1 MERDLLLAAALWLLA
16 VNVVAFAAFGR
27 DKRLARRGAR
37 RIPEFRLLLW
47 AALGGAGCA
56 CFTTRRKSRSSVC
69 LCRCCSCCT
78 SDWGSRLMSP
88 GLCKIAQKHGTKRP

>member
-1 MERDLLLAAALWLLA
+1 MERDLLFAAALWLLA

-47 AALGGAGCA
+47 AALGGALGA
-56 CFTTRRKSRSSVC
+56 WLGMRVFHHKTQKP
-69 LCRCCSCCT
+69 LF
-78 SDWGSRLMSP
+78 RLLVP
-88 GLCKIAQKHGTKRP
+88 LLLLLHVGLGIASYVARIM

>member
-47 AALGGAGCA
+47 AALGGALGA
-56 CFTTRRKSRSSVC
+56 WLGMRVFHHKTQKPLFRLLVPLLLLLHVVLGIASYVTRI
-69 LCRCCSCCT
+69 
-78 SDWGSRLMSP
+78 M
-88 GLCKIAQKHGTKRP
+88 

>member
-1 MERDLLLAAALWLLA
+1 MERDLLFAAALWLLA

-47 AALGGAGCA
+47 AALGGALGA
-56 CFTTRRKSRSSVC
+56 WLGMRVFHHKTQKPLFRLLVPLLLLLHGILGITSYVTRI
-69 LCRCCSCCT
+69 
-78 SDWGSRLMSP
+78 M
-88 GLCKIAQKHGTKRP
+88 

>member
-1 MERDLLLAAALWLLA
+1 MERDLLFAAALWLLA

-47 AALGGAGCA
+47 AALGGALGA
-56 CFTTRRKSRSSVC
+56 WLGMRVFHHKTQKP
-69 LCRCCSCCT
+69 LF
-78 SDWGSRLMSP
+78 RLLVP
-88 GLCKIAQKHGTKRP
+88 LLLLLHVGLGIVSYVARIM

>member
-1 MERDLLLAAALWLLA
+1 MERDLLFAAALWLLA

-47 AALGGAGCA
+47 AALGGALGA
-56 CFTTRRKSRSSVC
+56 WLGMRVFHHKTQKPLFRLLVPLLLLLHVGLGIASYVTRI
-69 LCRCCSCCT
+69 
-78 SDWGSRLMSP
+78 M
-88 GLCKIAQKHGTKRP
+88 